1 MELTL
6 NVNYEQVANL
16 IRQLPANQIAKITK
30 EFSESY
36 ITEKAKT
43 EISDFQKF
51 ILSCPVMSDEQYA
64 SFEQQ
69 REHFNAWRVE

>member
-6 NVNYEQVANL
+6 NMSYEQIAGL
-16 IRQLPANQIAKITK
+16 IKQLPANQIAKITK

-36 ITEKAKT
+36 ISERAKT

-51 ILSCPVMSDEQYA
+51 ILSGPVMSDEQY
-64 SFEQQ
+64 SNFKQQ
-69 REHFNAWRVE
+69 REHFNAWRIQ

>member
-6 NVNYEQVANL
+6 NMSYEQIANL
-16 IRQLPANQIAKITK
+16 IGQLPANQIAKITK

-51 ILSCPVMSDEQYA
+51 ILSGPVMSDEQY
-64 SFEQQ
+64 SNFKQQ
-69 REHFNAWRVE
+69 RQHFNAWRVQ

>member
-6 NVNYEQVANL
+6 NINYEQIVNL
-16 IRQLPANQIAKITK
+16 IRQLPSNQIAKITR

-36 ITEKAKT
+36 ISEKAKT

-51 ILSCPVMSDEQYA
+51 ILSGPIMSDEQHS
-64 SFEQQ
+64 SFKQQ
-69 REHFNAWRVE
+69 RQHFNTWRIQ

>member
-6 NVNYEQVANL
+6 NMSYEQVVNL

-36 ITEKAKT
+36 VTKKAKT
-43 EISDFQKF
+43 EVSDFQKF
-51 ILSCPVMSDEQYA
+51 ILAGPTMSDEQY
-64 SFEQQ
+64 SNFKQQ
-69 REHFNAWRVE
+69 RQHFNTWRIQ